1 MFYTDLFINIR
12 NTFELNILI
21 SLLEK
26 KWNYKCSSQK
36 NLPMKNS
43 TWVRINRRNKNIE
56 PTNYFNVS
64 NDNYPRENNVL
75 NLKHIRKW
83 GPYTNNELRL

>member
-1 MFYTDLFINIR
+1 
-12 NTFELNILI
+12 
-21 SLLEK
+21 
-26 KWNYKCSSQK
+26 
-36 NLPMKNS
+36 MKNS